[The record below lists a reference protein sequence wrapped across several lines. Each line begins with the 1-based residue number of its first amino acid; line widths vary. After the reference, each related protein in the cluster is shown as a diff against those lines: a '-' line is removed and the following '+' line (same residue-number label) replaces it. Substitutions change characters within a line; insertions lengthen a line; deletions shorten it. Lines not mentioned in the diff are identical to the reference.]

1 VSGLDYAGAVADGVL
16 VVDPHGYSSDGD
28 AYTLESVVRP
38 PPTGPPVLSTLTP
51 SSVAIASLPS
61 DVTIDG
67 SGFTRD
73 CRVLFGGAT
82 PLTQYVSES
91 QLRVRID
98 PGPWSAGAVDIAV
111 TDGKRGVSNAL
122 PLTLT

>member
-51 SSVAIASLPS
+51 SSVAVASLPS
-61 DVTIDG
+61 DVTI
-67 SGFTRD
+67 
-73 CRVLFGGAT
+73 GGAT